1 MTDRKLPVYEQKDRI
16 LEALKDHQVVVVES
30 PTGSGKTT
38 QLPLILYESGLA
50 RKGIIGVTQ
59 PRRIAAM
66 SVSGYIANQLNT
78 QISETVG
85 YTIRFEDQTS
95 PQTKIKIMTDGIL
108 LQELK
113 TDKLLS
119 RYSCI
124 IVDEAH
130 ERSLNIDFI
139 LGLLKYILRER
150 PDFKVIVSSATINAQ
165 VFSEY
170 FNNCPVVYIDSLM
183 FPVDI
188 IYDPPL
194 FDSSEESLLEKI
206 YSIIRKEIEKDKKEG
221 DFLIFLSGEKQ
232 IKNCISFLE
241 ASSIS
246 GHLKIL
252 PLYGRLSKEEQE
264 KVFFQPPKNKRKVIV
279 ATNIAETSVTIDGIT
294 VVIDS
299 GLAKMNYYNPRTY
312 TSSLIENPIS
322 RASCDQRRGRSGR
335 TRPGVCYR
343 LYTKDDYTHRPL
355 YTLEDI
361 YRTDLAEVVLRM
373 ADIGINDFEQF
384 DFISPPGKQGI
395 FGAIETLLLLNG
407 ITEDLTL
414 TETGKLM
421 IRFPLLP
428 RHSRM
433 IIESIHRYP
442 DVLEE
447 TLIAASFL
455 SSNTPFLLPIGE
467 EINARKAH
475 HSFRSND
482 GDFISYIDIY
492 KKYQKARNKSRFC
505 TDHYLDERIMAEIV
519 NIKQQLED
527 LVSSLGVPI
536 LSGGPVSSYLCSVS
550 KGLIQYV
557 CIRSGRT
564 SYRSLTAEKIYIH
577 PGSVMFKETPQI
589 IVAGEIVRTSKMFAR
604 SVSPLQRK
612 WLHHISPSLAAE
624 LLTFTGKGLS
634 ESGKK
639 PGKDTTWTIRISGQE
654 FALKPYKGKKK
665 IAVLPWENIKKILS
679 RIEPDDFHRYRNIR
693 SKVIFNGKELLSGE
707 KLGNTF
713 RILKYINPEHDF
725 VNKWKSNK
733 NYFTPENTIDICR
746 QANLIVKISSM
757 RKKKSLLGFIALITD
772 GEGRYWMRCIKSFNS
787 AVSQS
792 LSSLE
797 MFIDQLGDDI
807 PDSCLEQINSIY
819 RKLSEFYERY

>member
-455 SSNTPFLLPIGE
+455 SSNTPFLLPIG
-467 EINARKAH
+467 
-475 HSFRSND
+475 
-482 GDFISYIDIY
+482 
-492 KKYQKARNKSRFC
+492 
-505 TDHYLDERIMAEIV
+505 
-519 NIKQQLED
+519 
-527 LVSSLGVPI
+527 
-536 LSGGPVSSYLCSVS
+536 
-550 KGLIQYV
+550 
-557 CIRSGRT
+557 
-564 SYRSLTAEKIYIH
+564 
-577 PGSVMFKETPQI
+577 
-589 IVAGEIVRTSKMFAR
+589 
-604 SVSPLQRK
+604 
-612 WLHHISPSLAAE
+612 
-624 LLTFTGKGLS
+624 
-634 ESGKK
+634 
-639 PGKDTTWTIRISGQE
+639 
-654 FALKPYKGKKK
+654 
-665 IAVLPWENIKKILS
+665 
-679 RIEPDDFHRYRNIR
+679 
-693 SKVIFNGKELLSGE
+693 
-707 KLGNTF
+707 
-713 RILKYINPEHDF
+713 
-725 VNKWKSNK
+725 
-733 NYFTPENTIDICR
+733 
-746 QANLIVKISSM
+746 
-757 RKKKSLLGFIALITD
+757 
-772 GEGRYWMRCIKSFNS
+772 
-787 AVSQS
+787 
-792 LSSLE
+792 
-797 MFIDQLGDDI
+797 
-807 PDSCLEQINSIY
+807 
-819 RKLSEFYERY
+819 